1 MRQVKADAA
10 YLFEHW
16 KQSGENRAF
25 VDMLFQRILKER
37 NLKLSEVSALKNE
50 FRKLIQAQ
58 S

>member
-16 KQSGENRAF
+16 KQSNENRAF
-25 VDMLFQRILKER
+25 VDMLFQRLLKER
-37 NLKLSEVSALKNE
+37 NLKLFEVAALKNE
-50 FRKLIQAQ
+50 FRKLMQAQ

>member
-1 MRQVKADAA
+1 
-10 YLFEHW
+10 
-16 KQSGENRAF
+16 
-25 VDMLFQRILKER
+25 MLFQRILKER